1 MSIKIIKSILLLFF
15 LFSSNLVISQSMDSL
30 DLEKYKRDIKQKLIK
45 KNLKIYELKGKP
57 IPEFNLKLLT
67 GGHLTSESL
76 KGKPTLINFWFTNCT
91 PCLEEMPILNEIKS
105 KFGKQVNFIAITF
118 QDEKEVNTLLSYRDF
133 DFTHL
138 IDSRDYV
145 KKIGLSGYPKTLIL
159 DKNLVV
165 KSIPKNILNNVTEEL
180 EFKSNIVNKLNELKN
195 VR

>member
-15 LFSSNLVISQSMDSL
+15 LFASNLVISQSMDSL
-30 DLEKYKRDIKQKLIK
+30 DLEKYKRDIRQKLIK

-76 KGKPTLINFWFTNCT
+76 KGKPTLINFWFTNCP

-118 QDEKEVNTLLSYRDF
+118 EDEKEVNTLLSYRDF

-145 KKIGLSGYPKTLIL
+145 KKIGVFGYPKTLIL
-159 DKNLVV
+159 DKDLVV
-165 KSIPKNILNNVTEEL
+165 KSIPKNILSNVTEEL